1 MQKTRMGISVG
12 LMGAATYLCGLF
24 GGLMVTVVI
33 AGYILLFEE
42 NAWLKRAAVKSVA
55 LLLFFSA
62 VIAVINLIPNTVS
75 LIDSIVS
82 IGGLDFRI
90 SPVTSLISAIVS
102 AIQIIEKL
110 LFLALGSAALGQG
123 TVRFPVVDKL
133 LDKHM

>member
-55 LLLFFSA
+55 L
-62 VIAVINLIPNTVS
+62 
-75 LIDSIVS
+75 
-82 IGGLDFRI
+82 
-90 SPVTSLISAIVS
+90 
-102 AIQIIEKL
+102 
-110 LFLALGSAALGQG
+110 
-123 TVRFPVVDKL
+123 VV
-133 LDKHM
+133 